1 MRVVLLKHSYSF
13 ARAKTM
19 SSGGEE
25 LATDLNADGKRAQKK
40 KKAAPSL
47 FSAGDL
53 VWAKV
58 SGFKFWAG
66 KVSTIHIKYLQ

>member
-1 MRVVLLKHSYSF
+1 
-13 ARAKTM
+13 M

-25 LATDLNADGKRAQKK
+25 LASDMNANGKQTQKK
-40 KKAAPSL
+40 KKTAPSSV
-47 FSAGDL
+47 SAGDL

-66 KVSTIHIKYLQ
+66 KVIIYHSHYLLAQSSCMINR

>member
-1 MRVVLLKHSYSF
+1 
-13 ARAKTM
+13 M

-25 LATDLNADGKRAQKK
+25 VATDLNADGKQAQKK
-40 KKAAPSL
+40 KKTAPSL
-47 FSAGDL
+47 FSPGDL

-66 KVSTIHIKYLQ
+66 KVHLSSIILIALIAVTCIINR

>member
-1 MRVVLLKHSYSF
+1 
-13 ARAKTM
+13 M
-19 SSGGEE
+19 SSGGEG
-25 LATDLNADGKRAQKK
+25 LAIDSNADGKQAQKK
-40 KKAAPSL
+40 KKVAPSL

-66 KVSTIHIKYLQ
+66 KVSVPTIQYKQ

>member
-1 MRVVLLKHSYSF
+1 
-13 ARAKTM
+13 M

-25 LATDLNADGKRAQKK
+25 LATDLNGDGKQAQKK
-40 KKAAPSL
+40 KKLAPSS

-66 KVSTIHIKYLQ
+66 KVCIYHLCKLLATIAKLYY